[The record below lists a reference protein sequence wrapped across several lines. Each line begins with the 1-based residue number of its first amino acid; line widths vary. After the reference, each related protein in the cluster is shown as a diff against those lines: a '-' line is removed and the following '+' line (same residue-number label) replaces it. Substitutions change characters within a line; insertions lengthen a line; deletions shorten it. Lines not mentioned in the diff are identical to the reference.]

1 MYTLFIST
9 YDKIITIA
17 LLKDGEVLEVSK
29 KESSRNHSVYT
40 VNMIDQILNNNNI
53 DTHYLNEI
61 IVVNG
66 PGSFTGVRIG
76 VTIAKTLAYT
86 LNIPI
91 KTITSL
97 ETISLG
103 VDNDL
108 DKKIVTIKDLKGA
121 FVGYFDKNNEIIT
134 NYMYMNKDSYNDFIK
149 DKEKYIVE
157 SDEMNISKIYNYM
170 KSKESVN
177 PHLVNPIYIK
187 GIDALNGK

>member
-9 YDKIITIA
+9 FDKIITIG
-17 LLKDGEVLEVSK
+17 LLKNGEVISELT
-29 KESSRNHSVYT
+29 KESSKNHSIHT
-40 VNMIDQILNNNNI
+40 MPMIDEILKTNNLLPS
-53 DTHYLNEI
+53 YLNEI

-97 ETISLG
+97 KAYAIS
-103 VDNDL
+103 NDKQTNKL
-108 DKKIVTIKDLKGA
+108 VTIEDLKGKYI
-121 FVGYFDKNNEIIT
+121 GYFDACNNLLSDYTYLKNDEYNE
-134 NYMYMNKDSYNDFIK
+134 YIK
-149 DKEKYIVE
+149 DKKQYLIKNNTF
-157 SDEMNISKIYNYM
+157 DLNKIY
-170 KSKESVN
+170 KVLKTEDSIN
-177 PHLVNPIYIK
+177 PHIVNPIYIK